1 MYDYC
6 KARIP
11 TGVTIQGKLSL
22 FISVYC
28 NTLYIHTESLV
39 TIDDLITFCNF
50 SILVKVVPLVR

>member
-1 MYDYC
+1 MYDHC

-28 NTLYIHTESLV
+28 HTLYIHTESLV
-39 TIDDLITFCNF
+39 TINDMIIFCNF
-50 SILVKVVPLVR
+50 SIPVKVVPLIR